1 MDGDL
6 LLALVVAVALVF
18 GFSNGVLDA
27 PTLLSSLVSTRA
39 IGPRTALIG
48 GSLLNFAGAFLT
60 LQVAVTLAERIVD
73 PSAIRGPEGL
83 EVVLAGIAGAI
94 AWIVATSNLDLPSS
108 SSHALIGG
116 LVGATIV
123 AVGFGGIELGG
134 LVGLALLP
142 AVLAPVVAFVLGAGF
157 IAVVYRVFARRR
169 PGPVGRGFRL
179 AQHFS
184 GGLLAL
190 SHGSNDAQKTMGV
203 ITLALVANGALA
215 EGEGTPLWVVLAAAA
230 AIALGTAIGSGRVLG
245 KSVPRIIKIDP
256 AQGFTSEMS
265 SSTTILVASL
275 LGFPLS
281 TTQVMNA
288 GVIGAG
294 AARGISARRWGLA
307 RSVTRAWLLTF
318 PATAVI
324 GGLAFGITSLAGGGL
339 IGGLAALALVGIGA
353 LLASRRISHRAVRLA
368 RT

>member
-6 LLALVVAVALVF
+6 LLALVVAFALGF
-18 GFSNGVLDA
+18 GFTNGVLDA

-39 IGPRTALIG
+39 ISPRTAVVG

-60 LQVAVTLAERIVD
+60 LQVAVTLAEKIVD
-73 PSAIRGPEGL
+73 PSAIQGSDGL
-83 EVVLAGIAGAI
+83 EVVLAGIVGAI
-94 AWIVATSNLDLPSS
+94 AWIVATSNLDLPAS

-116 LVGATIV
+116 LVGATVV

-142 AVLAPVVAFVLGAGF
+142 AVVAPIAAFLLGAVV
-157 IAVVYRVFARRR
+157 IALVYRVFARKR

-179 AQHFS
+179 GQHLS
-184 GGLLAL
+184 GGLLAF
-190 SHGSNDAQKTMGV
+190 SHGSNDAQKTMGAIV
-203 ITLALVANGALA
+203 LALIANGTLA
-215 EGEGTPLWVVLAAAA
+215 EGEGIPLWVVIAAAV
-230 AIALGTAIGSGRVLG
+230 AIALGTAVGSGRILG
-245 KSVPRIIKIDP
+245 RSVPRIIKIDP
-256 AQGFTSEMS
+256 AQGFTSEVA

-288 GVIGAG
+288 GVIGSG

-307 RSVTRAWLLTF
+307 RSVIRAWVLTF
-318 PATAVI
+318 PAAAAI
-324 GGLAFGITSLAGGGL
+324 GALALGIATLAGGGL
-339 IGGLAALALVGIGA
+339 LGGLVALVVVGLGA
-353 LLASRRISHRAVRLA
+353 SLASRRIVPRAIRLA